1 VTPGGEQMTDI
12 EESMEMQQSDDARDV
27 LGRIGE
33 SWGWVLTFS
42 VLTLILGVLVM
53 AWPSATVKLVALL
66 FGLQLFVGG
75 LFSLVRAFTRGGEG
89 SRVLLAVLGVL
100 GILVGIFVLRHLFQ
114 TVVILVIL
122 LGVYWVLHGIIEFFV
137 AIDQRG
143 APARGLNATM
153 GILSFIAGVV
163 VLSWPS
169 PTLLVLVWVLG
180 VWLVVYGLVGIAGAF
195 MVRRAVK
202 TAHA

>member
-1 VTPGGEQMTDI
+1 
-12 EESMEMQQSDDARDV
+12 MEMQQSDDARDV

-33 SWGWVLTFS
+33 SWGWVLAFS
-42 VLTLILGVLVM
+42 VATLILGVLVM

-143 APARGLNATM
+143 APARGLNAAM

-180 VWLVVYGLVGIAGAF
+180 VWLVVYGLVGVAGAF

>member
-1 VTPGGEQMTDI
+1 MD
-12 EESMEMQQSDDARDV
+12 MQQSDDARDV

-33 SWGWVLTFS
+33 SWGWVLAFS
-42 VLTLILGVLVM
+42 VATLILGVLVM

>member
-1 VTPGGEQMTDI
+1 
-12 EESMEMQQSDDARDV
+12 MEMQQSDDARDV

-33 SWGWVLTFS
+33 SWAWVLAFS
-42 VLTLILGVLVM
+42 VATLILGVMVM

-89 SRVLLAVLGVL
+89 SRVLLAVLGV
-100 GILVGIFVLRHLFQ
+100 
-114 TVVILVIL
+114 
-122 LGVYWVLHGIIEFFV
+122 YWVLHGIIEFFV

-143 APARGLNATM
+143 APARGLNAAM

>member
-1 VTPGGEQMTDI
+1 
-12 EESMEMQQSDDARDV
+12 MEMQQPDDARDV

-33 SWGWVLTFS
+33 SWGWVLAFS
-42 VLTLILGVLVM
+42 VATLILGVLVM

-202 TAHA
+202 TAHE

>member
-1 VTPGGEQMTDI
+1 
-12 EESMEMQQSDDARDV
+12 MEMQQSDDARDV

-33 SWGWVLTFS
+33 SWAWVLAFS
-42 VLTLILGVLVM
+42 VATLILGVMVM

-75 LFSLVRAFTRGGEG
+75 LFSLVRAFTHGGEG

-143 APARGLNATM
+143 APARGLNAAM

>member
-1 VTPGGEQMTDI
+1 
-12 EESMEMQQSDDARDV
+12 METQQSDDARDT
-27 LGRIGE
+27 LGKIGE
-33 SWGWVLTFS
+33 SWGWVLVFS
-42 VLTLILGVLVM
+42 VLTLILGIMVM

-75 LFSLVRAFTRGGEG
+75 LFSLVRAFTRSGEG

-114 TVVILVIL
+114 TVVILVVL

-137 AIDQRG
+137 AVDQRG
-143 APARGLNATM
+143 MPARGLNIAM
-153 GILSFIAGVV
+153 GILSFIAGVI

-169 PTLLVLVWVLG
+169 PTLLVLIWVLG
-180 VWLVVYGLVGIAGAF
+180 LWLVVYGLVGIADAF
-195 MVRRAVK
+195 MVRRAVE
-202 TAHA
+202 TARA

>member
-1 VTPGGEQMTDI
+1 
-12 EESMEMQQSDDARDV
+12 MEMQQTDDARDV
-27 LGRIGE
+27 LGKIGD
-33 SWGWVLTFS
+33 SWVWVLSFS
-42 VLTLILGVLVM
+42 ILTLILGVMVM
-53 AWPSATVKLVALL
+53 AWPHATVKLVALL

-75 LFSLVRAFTRGGEG
+75 VFALVRAFTNSGEG

-114 TVVILVIL
+114 TVVILVVL

-137 AIDQRG
+137 AVDHRG
-143 APARGLNATM
+143 APGRGVSIVM
-153 GILSFIAGVV
+153 GILSFIAGVI
-163 VLSWPS
+163 VLSWPA

-180 VWLVVYGLVGIAGAF
+180 IWLVVYGLIGIVGAF

-202 TAHA
+202 ATLA

>member
-1 VTPGGEQMTDI
+1 M
-12 EESMEMQQSDDARDV
+12 ESQQADDARDV
-27 LGRIGE
+27 LGKIGE
-33 SWGWVLTFS
+33 SWGWVLAFS
-42 VLTLILGVLVM
+42 ILTLILGIMVM
-53 AWPSATVKLVALL
+53 AWPHATVKLVALL
-66 FGLQLFVGG
+66 FGLQLLIGG
-75 LFSLVRAFTRGGEG
+75 IFALVRAFTNSGEG

-114 TVVILVIL
+114 TVVILVVL

-137 AIDQRG
+137 AVDHRG
-143 APARGLNATM
+143 APGRGVSIVM

-163 VLSWPS
+163 VLSWPA

-180 VWLVVYGLVGIAGAF
+180 IWLVVYGLIGIVGAF

-202 TAHA
+202 AALA

>member
-1 VTPGGEQMTDI
+1 
-12 EESMEMQQSDDARDV
+12 MEMQQADDARDV
-27 LGRIGE
+27 LGKIGE
-33 SWGWVLTFS
+33 SWGWVLAFS
-42 VLTLILGVLVM
+42 ILTLILGIMVM
-53 AWPSATVKLVALL
+53 AWPHATVKLVALL
-66 FGLQLFVGG
+66 FGLQLLIGG
-75 LFSLVRAFTRGGEG
+75 IFALVRAFTNSGEG

-114 TVVILVIL
+114 TVVILVVL

-137 AIDQRG
+137 AVDHRG
-143 APARGLNATM
+143 APGRGVSIVM

-163 VLSWPS
+163 VLSWPA

-180 VWLVVYGLVGIAGAF
+180 IWLVVYGLIGIVGAF

-202 TAHA
+202 ATLA

>member
-1 VTPGGEQMTDI
+1 
-12 EESMEMQQSDDARDV
+12 MEMQQSDDARDV

-33 SWGWVLTFS
+33 SWAWVLAFS
-42 VLTLILGVLVM
+42 VATLIFGVMVM

-143 APARGLNATM
+143 APARGLNAAM

>member
-1 VTPGGEQMTDI
+1 
-12 EESMEMQQSDDARDV
+12 MEMQQPDDARDV

-33 SWGWVLTFS
+33 SWAWVLAFS
-42 VLTLILGVLVM
+42 VATLILGVMVM

-143 APARGLNATM
+143 APARGLNAAM

-202 TAHA
+202 TVHA

>member
-1 VTPGGEQMTDI
+1 MD
-12 EESMEMQQSDDARDV
+12 MQQSDDARDV

-33 SWGWVLTFS
+33 SWGWVLAFS
-42 VLTLILGVLVM
+42 VATLILGVLVM

-180 VWLVVYGLVGIAGAF
+180 IWLVVYGLVGIAGAF

>member
-1 VTPGGEQMTDI
+1 MPCGDQVTDI
-12 EESMEMQQSDDARDV
+12 KENPWRWQQSDDARDV

-33 SWGWVLTFS
+33 SWGWVLAFS
-42 VLTLILGVLVM
+42 VATLILGVLVM

>member
-1 VTPGGEQMTDI
+1 
-12 EESMEMQQSDDARDV
+12 MEMQQPDDARDV

-33 SWGWVLTFS
+33 SWAWVLAFS
-42 VLTLILGVLVM
+42 VATLILGVMVM

-143 APARGLNATM
+143 APARGLNAAM

-180 VWLVVYGLVGIAGAF
+180 VWLVVYGLVGVAGAF